1 MEVLSTVQALEQ
13 ARAQW
18 QGQIGLI
25 PTMGYLHEGH
35 LSLFRRARAENDV
48 VVGSIFVNPTQFGP
62 HEDLERYPRDLAR
75 DLHML
80 EELGTDVVFV
90 PSVAEMYPR
99 GFTTY
104 VVAEGPL
111 VEAAE
116 GATRPGLFRGVAT
129 VVLKLFQ
136 IVRPHHAYF
145 GQKDAQQAVVIN
157 RIVTDF
163 NVPVQLHI
171 LPIIREG
178 DGLAMSSRNSYLDRA
193 MRNAASVLYRAL
205 QAGKVQFQQQSK
217 LAVDPTGV
225 QQVIQAMQGAVAQEP
240 LVQLIYAE
248 VRDATSFLPLEI
260 LQTPALLLIA
270 ACVGDTRLIDNF
282 YVRADGIW
290 DEGVM
295 VANIDE
301 SRNKREEGSWTIK

>member
-1 MEVLSTVQALEQ
+1 MEIIRTVQALEQ
-13 ARAQW
+13 AHAQW
-18 QGQIGLI
+18 KGHIGLV

-35 LSLFRRARAENDV
+35 LSLFRQARTENDF

-104 VVAEGPL
+104 VAPEGPL

-129 VVLKLFQ
+129 IVLKLFQ
-136 IVRPHHAYF
+136 LVRPQRAYF

-157 RIVTDF
+157 RIVTDL

-171 LPIIREG
+171 LPIIRES

-205 QAGKVQFQQQSK
+205 QAGKTRFQLHSSF
-217 LAVDPTGV
+217 ATGFTGV
-225 QQVIQAMQGAVAQEP
+225 QQVVQAMEETVAQEP
-240 LVQLIYAE
+240 MAQLIYAQ
-248 VRDATSFLPLEI
+248 VRDASSFLPLET
-260 LQTPALLLIA
+260 LHTPALLLIA
-270 ACVGDTRLIDNF
+270 ACVGNTRLIDNF
-282 YVRADGIW
+282 FVRADGTW

-295 VANIDE
+295 VGKIDE
-301 SRNKREEGSWTIK
+301 SRNKGEDPWTTK